1 MPGAQDHND
10 IATESYRVNS
20 MRHHPFHIST
30 ESRLS
35 LWFEIDTVDDD
46 KRNDNRRGKM
56 HEKTE
61 KKFVLPKE
69 PKRRQSGTDVSSE
82 FEWMNLLIQ
91 DFL

>member
-1 MPGAQDHND
+1 
-10 IATESYRVNS
+10 
-20 MRHHPFHIST
+20 
-30 ESRLS
+30 
-35 LWFEIDTVDDD
+35 
-46 KRNDNRRGKM
+46 M

-82 FEWMNLLIQ
+82 FEWMNLMIQ

>member
-20 MRHHPFHIST
+20 IRHHPFHIST

-56 HEKTE
+56 HEKAE

-82 FEWMNLLIQ
+82 FEWMNLMIQ